1 MTPSEPGYT
10 EVLGGR
16 MADAADDVRDMGR
29 RVEEVLTRDP
39 RDHHYAG
46 TKMAYALRRAIEIL
60 VYADWSEDELLELV
74 RDARQTA
81 LRHAAEL
88 RRECKECRS

>member
-1 MTPSEPGYT
+1 MTPSERGYT
-10 EVLGGR
+10 EVLGGW

-46 TKMAYALRRAIEIL
+46 SKMAHALRRSVEIM
-60 VYADWSEDELLELV
+60 VYANWSEDELLELA

-81 LRHAAEL
+81 VGRAADL
-88 RRECKECRS
+88 RREFEDCRS